1 MSLTPEEGITDTFY
15 ELEIPVDIVVDYTFV
30 LVAVYPECESE
41 PALTANGE
49 NFIYL
54 TNQSVN
60 EQSLL
65 NAQLYPNPTTGQLTV
80 EMEGLTE
87 VEVYNLVGQCLLRQV
102 VSEGTAIIDM
112 SALQNGVYMVK
123 VSANSGTVMQK
134 VVIM

>member
-1 MSLTPEEGITDTFY
+1 MY
-15 ELEIPVDIVVDYTFV
+15 
-30 LVAVYPECESE
+30 AVYPECQSE
-41 PALTANGE
+41 PALTADGE
-49 NFIYL
+49 EIIHL
-54 TNQSVN
+54 TNLSVK

-123 VSANSGTVMQK
+123 VSANSGSVMQK
-134 VVIM
+134 VVKM